1 MTIDEAI
8 LYMNAYKMRLVNSIG
23 NGLDKDIEAFDIAIN
38 ALEQNRWIP
47 VSENPKEYGKYL
59 TYHADGMM
67 YVGSFSEYGWGFGHY
82 VKDVLAYMLLPEPYR
97 GGEGE

>member
-8 LYMNAYKMRLVNSIG
+8 KYFKRHIDLYCVTGICREAEELSI
-23 NGLDKDIEAFDIAIN
+23 NV
-38 ALEQNRWIP
+38 LEQNRWIP

-82 VKDVLAYMLLPEPYR
+82 VKDVLAYMPLPEPYR
-97 GGEGE
+97 GGEQDED